1 MCVYVVSFCGFIV
14 YCSFFSCSE
23 YRLKYGTSHRNF
35 NDDCSFITPSFS
47 VHSGFI
53 HAFVQPS
60 FSLIDHVI
68 AEAS

>member
-1 MCVYVVSFCGFIV
+1 MLVCTVHTRV
-14 YCSFFSCSE
+14 
-23 YRLKYGTSHRNF
+23 YGTSHRNF

>member
-1 MCVYVVSFCGFIV
+1 MDGGTPISTHVI
-14 YCSFFSCSE
+14 
-23 YRLKYGTSHRNF
+23 YGTSHRNF

-53 HAFVQPS
+53 HTFVQPS
-60 FSLIDHVI
+60 FSLTDHVI